1 MRYFNGQSTYSAKQS
16 STKCIVLLFCIPISP
31 YFWLQLHLKNMNL
44 VSLVQSICVNISCDI
59 EVILYD
65 LLFVFASTKGFHPA
79 EDLFNS

>member
-1 MRYFNGQSTYSAKQS
+1 MVFQWPIYIFCRKKSHQVPSPIISHTDI
-16 STKCIVLLFCIPISP
+16 TLF
-31 YFWLQLHLKNMNL
+31 LAQLRLKNMNL
-44 VSLVQSICVNISCDI
+44 VSLVQSICVNINCDI